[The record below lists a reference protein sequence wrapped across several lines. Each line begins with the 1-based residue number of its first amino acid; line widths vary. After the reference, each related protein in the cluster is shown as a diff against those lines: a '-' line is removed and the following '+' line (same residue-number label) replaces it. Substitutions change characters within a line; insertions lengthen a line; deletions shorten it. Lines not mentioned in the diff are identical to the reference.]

1 MSAPELESRTARTKQ
16 AATVDMERLRRLRQR
31 VLDANLLLAK
41 AGLVTLT
48 WGNASAIDRE
58 AGVVAIKP
66 SGVGY
71 ADMSA
76 EHIVVLNLEG
86 EVLAGSSRPSIDTP
100 THLVLYR
107 AFPGIGGVVHT
118 HSTWATGWAQ
128 AEREIPLLG
137 TTHADLSPH
146 PIPLTRRLSDA
157 EVKAGYEV
165 ATGKAIIEAIAK
177 KGPVELPCVL
187 VRQHGPF
194 CWGASVENAVEVAIT
209 LEEVARIAGATNTL
223 EPRATV
229 LDPALRNK
237 HHARKHGP
245 DAYYGQLDDDRE

>member
-1 MSAPELESRTARTKQ
+1 MSAPDLESRTPRATHM
-16 AATVDMERLRRLRQR
+16 ATVDMERLRRLRER
-31 VLDANLLLAK
+31 DLDANLLLPK

-58 AGVVAIKP
+58 LGLVAIKP

-71 ADMSA
+71 ADLSA
-76 EHIVVLNLEG
+76 EDIVVLNLEG
-86 EVLAGSSRPSIDTP
+86 EALAGSSRPSTDTP
-100 THLVLYR
+100 THLALYR

-146 PIPLTRRLSDA
+146 PVPLTRRLSDA
-157 EVKAGYEV
+157 EVQDGYEA
-165 ATGKAIIEAIAK
+165 ATGKAIIEAIAE
-177 KGPVELPCVL
+177 KGPAELPCVL

-194 CWGASVENAVEVAIT
+194 CWGATVEKAVEIAIT
-209 LEEVARIAGATNTL
+209 LEEVARIATVTTTL
-223 EPRATV
+223 ASRANV

-237 HHARKHGP
+237 HYARKHGP
-245 DAYYGQLDDDRE
+245 NAYYGQPHGNRD